1 MEAIERFQALAGLP
15 DEAVPLDEIAL
26 LVAAQAAR
34 TPDIDAFVARYQ
46 DELDGLADTCPAP
59 TLDGLVAHLFVRGR
73 FRGNRDD
80 YYDPR
85 NSLLSEVLDR
95 GLGIPI
101 TLSIL
106 AMEVGRRLGVPLAGV
121 GMPGHF
127 LLRDKVDPA
136 VFVDPFHRGRL
147 LDAEGCQSLH
157 RTLTGG
163 RTWDEG
169 WLEPIGRWAI
179 VARLLANLK
188 AIYQQRH
195 QRDDL
200 LWVMQLR
207 SLVPGIGAVEAAE
220 VTRLMAPYN

>member
-1 MEAIERFQALAGLP
+1 
-15 DEAVPLDEIAL
+15 VPLDEIAL
-26 LVAAQAAR
+26 LVAAHALPGLDVGAYMMKLDDLAA
-34 TPDIDAFVARYQ
+34 A
-46 DELDGLADTCPAP
+46 CPAP
-59 TLDGLVAHLFVRGR
+59 TLDALIAHLFSRGR
-73 FRGNRDD
+73 FQGNRDD

-85 NSLLSEVLDR
+85 NSLLSEVVDR

-127 LLRDKVDPA
+127 LLRDKVDPE
-136 VFVDPFHRGRL
+136 VFVDPFHRGRV
-147 LDAEGCQSLH
+147 LDADGCQQLH
-157 RTLTGG
+157 SRLTGG
-163 RTWDEG
+163 GRAWDPG
-169 WLEPIGRWAI
+169 WLDPVGRWAI

-195 QRDDL
+195 ERDAL

-207 SLVPGIGAVEAAE
+207 GLIPGIGPAERTE

>member
-1 MEAIERFQALAGLP
+1 MEATERFEALAGLP
-15 DEAVPLDEIAL
+15 DGAVPLDEIAL
-26 LVAAQAAR
+26 LVAAHAIPGLDVDAYMAKLDDLAA
-34 TPDIDAFVARYQ
+34 A
-46 DELDGLADTCPAP
+46 CPAP
-59 TLDGLVAHLFVRGR
+59 TLDALVVHLFSRGR
-73 FRGNRDD
+73 FQGNRDD

-85 NSLLSEVLDR
+85 NSLLSEVVDR

-127 LLRDKVDPA
+127 LLRDKVDPE

-147 LDAEGCQSLH
+147 LDADGCQQLH
-157 RTLTGG
+157 RQLTGG
-163 RTWDEG
+163 GRAWDPG
-169 WLEPIGRWAI
+169 WLDPVGRWAI

-195 QRDDL
+195 ERDAL
-200 LWVMQLR
+200 LWVMRLR
-207 SLVPGIGAVEAAE
+207 GLIPGIGPAERTE